1 MQCSFMMHLGRFILS
16 CHRRSMNYAYCVI
29 RFKIDI
35 TSPGHAE
42 GIDNGI
48 QDVDYEILSKDPNR
62 TANEKLNA

>member
-1 MQCSFMMHLGRFILS
+1 
-16 CHRRSMNYAYCVI
+16 MNYAYCVI